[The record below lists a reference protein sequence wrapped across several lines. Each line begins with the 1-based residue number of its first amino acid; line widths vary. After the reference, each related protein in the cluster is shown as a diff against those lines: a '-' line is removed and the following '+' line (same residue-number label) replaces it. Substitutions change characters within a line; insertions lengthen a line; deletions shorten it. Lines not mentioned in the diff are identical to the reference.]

1 MKKYKVLMMTFAAAC
16 MLGAGSCTGDLDTQP
31 IDPDVQLP
39 QDVLSSQEA
48 FEAVLAK
55 CYQGLAV
62 SSSYGEGGG
71 PDIDGLD
78 GGTGQY
84 LRALWN
90 MQCLTTD
97 ESVCCWNDPGVFDL
111 HNQCWTA
118 SNILVFSMYSRIY
131 YQVGLCNELIRQ
143 INANVAGIP
152 DSEFPQK
159 NAFIAEARALRLLSY
174 YHAIDL
180 FGNVP
185 FATEANTVGATGGQR
200 IERGDLFDWMEK
212 EALELLDSGSAL
224 ADEGKN
230 VYGRCDKG
238 MVRMILAKLYL
249 NAEVWKGTPM
259 YDKCYE
265 QSAAIRRTY
274 SLHKNAA
281 DPSKSFAELFMA
293 DNHRWTK
300 NTTYNGDEIIFAVN
314 FDGNNTR
321 SYGGTNFLI
330 FAAVG
335 GDMDAASFGI
345 ASGWGGLSVTP
356 EFTAKFDDADARKM
370 FFTQYGASIEVL
382 SDFTSGGYKSMKF
395 TNMKSD
401 GMPGQANG
409 FVDTDFPVFRAA
421 DAYLMMAECAAR
433 GAGSMSEALNAFNE
447 VRARA
452 GLPAVTSF
460 TAKDVLDERARE
472 MMWEC
477 CRRQDL
483 VRYGLFTSNDYLW
496 QYKGGLKE
504 GQPVDAHFDLMPIP
518 SSDLNSNGSLVQNPG
533 Y

>member
-39 QDVLSSQEA
+39 QDVLSSQDA

-62 SSSYGEGGG
+62 SSSKGVNGG

-118 SNILVFSMYSRIY
+118 SNVLVVGMYARIF
-131 YQVGLCNELIRQ
+131 YQVSLCNELIRQ

-212 EALELLDSGSAL
+212 EALELLDSGSGL

-249 NAEVWKGTPM
+249 NAEVWKGTAM

-265 QSAAIRRTY
+265 QSAIIRQKYR
-274 SLHKNAA
+274 LHDN
-281 DPSKSFAELFMA
+281 FAELFMA

-300 NTTYNGDEIIFAVN
+300 NTTYNGDEIIFAVE
-314 FDGNNTR
+314 FDGLNTQ
-321 SYGGTNFLI
+321 SYGGMDFLI

-356 EFTAKFDDADARKM
+356 EFTSKFDLDKDARAM

-382 SDFTSGGYKSMKF
+382 SEFTSGGYKSMKF
-395 TNMKSD
+395 TNKKSD
-401 GMPGQANG
+401 GTPGQADG

-447 VRARA
+447 VRTRA
-452 GLPAVTSF
+452 GLSAVTSF
-460 TAKDVLDERARE
+460 TKEDVLDERARE

-483 VRYGLFTSNDYLW
+483 IRYGLFTTNDYLW
-496 QYKGGLKE
+496 QYKGGLKA
-504 GQPVDAHFDLMPIP
+504 GQRVDDHFNLMPIP

>member
-1 MKKYKVLMMTFAAAC
+1 MKKYKVLIMTFAAAC

-39 QDVLSSQEA
+39 QEVLSSQDA
-48 FEAVLAK
+48 FEALLAK

-62 SSSYGEGGG
+62 SSSFGEGGG

-97 ESVCCWNDPGVFDL
+97 ESVCCWNDPGVYDL

-118 SNILVFSMYSRIY
+118 SNILVGSMYSRIY

-143 INANVAGIP
+143 IRANVAGIP

-159 NAFIAEARALRLLSY
+159 EAFIAEARALRLLSY
-174 YHAIDL
+174 YHAIDM

-185 FATEANTVGATGGQR
+185 FATEANTVGATGGAR

-212 EALELLDSGSAL
+212 ESLELLDDNSAL
-224 ADEGKN
+224 AAEGQN

-238 MVRMILAKLYL
+238 LVRMILAKLYL
-249 NAEVWKGTPM
+249 NAEVWKGEAM

-265 QSAAIRRTY
+265 QSARLRREY
-274 SLHKNAA
+274 PLHSN
-281 DPSKSFAELFMA
+281 FAELFMA
-293 DNHRWTK
+293 DNHKCTA
-300 NTTYNGDEIIFAVN
+300 NTTYNGDEIIFAVC
-314 FDGNNTR
+314 FDGLNTR

-335 GDMDAASFGI
+335 GDMDASSFGI
-345 ASGWGGLSVTP
+345 ASGWGGLSITK
-356 EFTAKFDDADARKM
+356 EFSAKFGDDDARAM
-370 FFTQYGASIEVL
+370 FFKDYGPSIEIL
-382 SDFTSGGYKSMKF
+382 SEFASGGYKSMKF
-395 TNMKSD
+395 TNMKSN
-401 GMPGQANG
+401 GEEGQANG
-409 FVDTDFPVFRAA
+409 FVDTDFPVFRGA

-433 GAGSMSEALNAFNE
+433 GAGSMAEALAAYNE
-447 VRARA
+447 VRERA
-452 GLPAVTSF
+452 GLAAVASF
-460 TAKDVLDERARE
+460 TKEEVLDERARE
-472 MMWEC
+472 LMWEC

-483 VRYGLFTSNDYLW
+483 IRYGLFTTNDYLW
-496 QYKGGLKE
+496 QYKGGLKA
-504 GQPVDAHFDLMPIP
+504 GQPVDSRFNLMPIP
-518 SSDLNSNGSLVQNPG
+518 SSDLNSNGTLVQNPG